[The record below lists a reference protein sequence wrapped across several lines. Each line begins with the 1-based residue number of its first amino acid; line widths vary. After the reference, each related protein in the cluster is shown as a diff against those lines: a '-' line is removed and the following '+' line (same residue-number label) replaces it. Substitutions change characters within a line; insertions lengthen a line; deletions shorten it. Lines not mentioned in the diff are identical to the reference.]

1 MLAHAEC
8 RPTDQQVEVHEIEW
22 ACRALPEVIAGAP
35 TAHMTLLPLAPQG
48 APRLGQRS
56 TCILSAAMCCPERRE
71 DAAAHVRHIYEASK
85 PGMST
90 SQARQLH
97 SRLETLMDFIKVYPT
112 R

>member
-1 MLAHAEC
+1 MEVH
-8 RPTDQQVEVHEIEW
+8 QVELH
-22 ACRALPEVIAGAP
+22 AGHSLRSLQMRPPHMRTTLPLALMPAGAP
-35 TAHMTLLPLAPQG
+35 RP
-48 APRLGQRS
+48 GQRGI
-56 TCILSAAMCCPERRE
+56 CILSVAMCCPERRE

-97 SRLETLMDFIKVYPT
+97 SRLETMINFIKVYPA